1 MRLEEYKKYFSQFK
15 EVLLEWNNDTDCK
28 PLRALRL
35 EWYNVTD
42 DSNANKGKDWIANE
56 NNHKDLECQKD
67 RYKQFLAWI
76 EDDFGKN
83 KDDYRIPSLEVT
95 SDDDDDGQGEGD
107 GGGSTEGCPP
117 FNEWIESE
125 DAEEAGVP
133 WSAGPSN
140 RFIPLENCRNTPDV
154 FFVNKDDGQDSVEA
168 QTGRRPER
176 NEFEKVYCYYCDE
189 QSDNTHKYEYKKY
202 YRLKTTEQE
211 EEVEN
216 CDGFVTFFR
225 DEENNDICV
234 TTDPRRL
241 ERYLGIEPYD
251 LLASNN
257 QDKIY
262 NLTGKYGN
270 EIYNECVV
278 EAPYWSGRD
287 TEFKMR
293 THCITKYKNLLQ
305 QVMGSSSSDTD
316 EDTVAGLAQ
325 LLEPINAEVKMCLD
339 MQCIET
345 VSIYRGNVD
354 SYISNEIAS
363 WSEGSPE
370 RMESMNKRFG
380 LKKKAI
386 DSWFTPYLEKKLERQ
401 VDLKNIPFIDE
412 PMNWPDQ
419 NFIDI
424 VENSIALLL
433 TKPSSL
439 KRIRN
444 QGEAY
449 IKVEDTGGNL
459 DGTYLIRF
467 NTSSLIPKNIIPIV
481 DTKRKTEFC
490 RKLVTTARQNGFIG
504 TDRNTYLSQVDSLTP
519 KQKVFAEKMRKF
531 VKGYECTTTDPY
543 FILQ

>member
-1 MRLEEYKKYFSQFK
+1 MKKSLGLIN
-15 EVLLEWNNDTDCK
+15 VIREWDGTNQCK
-28 PLRALRL
+28 SLFAIRPKP
-35 EWYNVTD
+35 EWYKESSDGAVNQE
-42 DSNANKGKDWIANE
+42 NAEKGQDWIKNE
-56 NNHKDLECQKD
+56 DNHSSLECQKK
-67 RYKQFLAWI
+67 RYKQFLKWVK
-76 EDDFGKN
+76 ERLQLN
-83 KDDYRIPSLEVT
+83 KENYRIPELEVT
-95 SDDDDDGQGEGD
+95 SPDDGDGSGDGSGEGTGD
-107 GGGSTEGCPP
+107 DETAEGCET
-117 FNEWIESE
+117 FQEWMDS
-125 DAEEAGVP
+125 DEAKNDSIWGNDK
-133 WSAGPSN
+133 ARREG
-140 RFIPLENCRNTPDV
+140 RFIPFTRCGTQFNTYHT
-154 FFVNKDDGQDSVEA
+154 KEEGAEA
-168 QTGRRPER
+168 EGKPASQ
-176 NEFEKVYCYYCDE
+176 FQVVYCYECSE
-189 QSDNTHKYEYKKY
+189 STGFKYVKFKN
-202 YRLKTTEQE
+202 YRLKPV
-211 EEVEN
+211 EVEDEVED
-216 CDGFVTFFR
+216 CEGFVTFFKGE
-225 DEENNDICV
+225 DDVDICV

-241 ERYLGIEPYD
+241 KNHLGIEPYD

-262 NLTGKYGN
+262 NLTGRYGN
-270 EIYNECVV
+270 EIYNECIT
-278 EAPYWSGRD
+278 ESPYWSGRD
-287 TEFKMR
+287 TEFKML
-293 THCITKYKNLLQ
+293 TKCIGKYKNKLK
-305 QVMGSSSSDTD
+305 QVMGDSSSDAG

-354 SYISNEIAS
+354 SYISNEISS

-370 RMESMNKRFG
+370 RMKSMNKRFG

-401 VDLKNIPFIDE
+401 VDLKNIPFLDE
-412 PMNWPDQ
+412 PVNWPDQ

-439 KRIRN
+439 RRIRN
-444 QGEAY
+444 EGEAY
-449 IKVEDTGGNL
+449 IKVEDASDSL

-467 NTSSLIPKNIIPIV
+467 NTTSLLPKSIIPIV